1 MNGAT
6 LESLRRRIEIL
17 ADEAG
22 RYELVC
28 GRTGERPVPA
38 DGLRFATYERAR
50 AAARA
55 TERYRAALR
64 RYDPRAPRYDVIV
77 RERDADE
84 APDRVDG
91 TAARSA
97 AGGRLGGRD
106 GAEHTDERIRR

>member
-1 MNGAT
+1 MRNTT

-28 GRTGERPVPA
+28 ERTGERPVPA
-38 DGLRFATYERAR
+38 DGLRFATFQRAL

-77 RERDADE
+77 HERGAGDTTDRVGDLTTHSE
-84 APDRVDG
+84 GEHRPDRRDSGDIDG
-91 TAARSA
+91 RM
-97 AGGRLGGRD
+97 GR
-106 GAEHTDERIRR
+106 